1 MKRYLLMLFWLVIQA
16 SLLTASDKAKQ
27 EGKALIEQAEA
38 KTNIFA
44 LTSFEMKAKV
54 RIENKGK
61 TLDGSYLLLWNGPE
75 QWREEISFP
84 DYSEVQ
90 VGGKGIVFL
99 KRSTDFIPVRI
110 DQLHSALGYG
120 SGIPRGGSLVHVE
133 LGPDETVKKIHDR
146 KINGSKA
153 DCVEV
158 SDHDNHT
165 REVCVDGPT
174 GVLVR
179 RDPFLDRELMPVG
192 TKLFPRF
199 LSYVENGKP
208 LAEVQVT
215 ELKAA
220 DQLSPSSFEP
230 PPGAVSKPGCMN
242 PNPPRLVK
250 RVAPRYPEQERQS
263 HAEGIVS
270 IDALIGKD
278 GSISG
283 LQIISGATPGL
294 NKASLDAVQQWR
306 YEPATC
312 NGVAIDIEA
321 VLTVIYSLRF

>member
-1 MKRYLLMLFWLVIQA
+1 MKRYLLLLFWLVIQA
-16 SLLTASDKAKQ
+16 SVLSASDKAKQ
-27 EGKALIEQAEA
+27 EGKGLIEQAEA

-44 LTSFEMKAKV
+44 LPSFEMKANV

-61 TLDGSYLLLWNGPE
+61 PLDGSYLLLWNGPE

-110 DQLHSALGYG
+110 DQLHAALGYG
-120 SGIPRGGSLVHVE
+120 SGIRQSFIHVA
-133 LGPDETVKKIHDR
+133 LGPDETVKKIQDR

-165 REVCVDGPT
+165 REVCVDGST
-174 GVLVR
+174 GALVR
-179 RDPFLDRELMPVG
+179 RDPFLDRELMPIG
-192 TKLFPRF
+192 AKLFPRF

-208 LAEVQVT
+208 LAEIQVT
-215 ELKAA
+215 ELKAT
-220 DQLSPSSFEP
+220 DQLPPSAFEL
-230 PPGAVSKPGCMN
+230 PPGAVSRPGCMN
-242 PNPPRLVK
+242 PNPPHLVK
-250 RVAPRYPEQERQS
+250 RVMPRYPEQERQS
-263 HAEGIVS
+263 HVEGTVA
-270 IDALIGKD
+270 IDALIGKG
-278 GSISG
+278 GSVSE
-283 LQIISGATPGL
+283 LRIISGVTPGL
-294 NKASLDAVQQWR
+294 NKASLDAIQQWR

-312 NGVAIDIEA
+312 NSVALDIEA
-321 VLTVIYSLRF
+321 VLTVNYSLRF

>member
-1 MKRYLLMLFWLVIQA
+1 MKSYLLLLLFWLVIQA
-16 SLLTASDKAKQ
+16 SVLTASDKAKQ
-27 EGKALIEQAEA
+27 EGKELIELAEA

-44 LTSFEMKAKV
+44 LPSLEMKANV

-61 TLDGSYLLLWNGPE
+61 PLDGSYLLLWNGPE

-84 DYSEVQ
+84 DYNEVQ

-120 SGIPRGGSLVHVE
+120 SGMQQSFTHVA

-158 SDHDNHT
+158 SDHDNHA
-165 REVCVDGPT
+165 REVCVDRPT

-179 RDPFLDRELMPVG
+179 RGPFLDRELMPVG
-192 TKLFPRF
+192 AKLFPRF
-199 LSYVENGKP
+199 MSYVENGKP
-208 LAEVQVT
+208 LAEIQVT
-215 ELKAA
+215 ELKAT
-220 DQLSPSSFEP
+220 DQLPPSAFVP

-242 PNPPRLVK
+242 PNPPHLVK
-250 RVAPRYPEQERQS
+250 RVMPRYPEQEQQS
-263 HAEGIVS
+263 HVEGTVS

-278 GSISG
+278 GSVSQLRIVSG
-283 LQIISGATPGL
+283 VTPGL

-312 NGVAIDIEA
+312 NGVALDIEA
-321 VLTVIYSLRF
+321 VLTVNYSLRF